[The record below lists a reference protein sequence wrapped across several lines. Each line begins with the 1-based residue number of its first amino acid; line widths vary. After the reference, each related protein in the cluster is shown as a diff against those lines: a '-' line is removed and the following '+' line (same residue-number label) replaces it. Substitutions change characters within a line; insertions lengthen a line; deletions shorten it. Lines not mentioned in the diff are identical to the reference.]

1 MEDIGT
7 MIHEIT
13 DKGRLFFPRRM
24 FNAIVRWIL
33 GVYSPSGTVRVIN
46 TANPSDERSIG
57 LDVDIEA
64 VTSLVRKS
72 LDARGFTTQQRRD
85 VCGIVRDCL
94 DGVSIYWNDRRASVS
109 EAWLEKF
116 VQNDNQQALPA
127 PDAGTPTA
135 LQSGA
140 QPSGGGASE
149 DAGSFTASGSGNGV
163 KFLAVSR
170 SYSNGGVTQLFFR
183 EVTVAA
189 DGRICNV
196 SGENG
201 SVMVYSV

>member
-127 PDAGTPTA
+127 PDAGTPTQ

-140 QPSGGGASE
+140 GVGSASL
-149 DAGSFTASGSGNGV
+149 DSGSFTASGSGNGAE
-163 KFLAVSR
+163 FFAVTR
-170 SYSNGGVTQLFFR
+170 SYSNGGVTELYFR
-183 EVTVAA
+183 KVTVAA
-189 DGRICNV
+189 DGRICDV
-196 SGENG
+196 SAEAG
-201 SVMVYSV
+201 SVQVYSV